1 MKNLIKLGMLS
12 SKNGLNL
19 DKLDKEI
26 LSILQKNGRNSV
38 SSIAEKIS
46 LSVPATSDRIK
57 KLEDLNIIRGYRAII
72 NPQKIGLDLSAL
84 ITIVSESS
92 SNYEKIV
99 EHANEMNEIVE
110 CFATTG
116 RGSHMLVIQ
125 TKNTQSLEKLLRKIQ
140 SWPNVIRT
148 ETQIILST
156 NKNFNKSTETNKE
169 SKYGKSNG

>member
-1 MKNLIKLGMLS
+1 MLS

-19 DKLDKEI
+19 DNLDKEI

-46 LSVPATSDRIK
+46 LSIPATSDRIK

-99 EHANEMNEIVE
+99 EYANEMNEIVE

-125 TKNTQSLEKLLRKIQ
+125 TKNTQSLEKLLRTIQ

-169 SKYGKSNG
+169 

>member
-1 MKNLIKLGMLS
+1 MLS
-12 SKNGLNL
+12 SRNGINL
-19 DKLDKEI
+19 DNLDKEI

-46 LSVPATSDRIK
+46 LSIPATSDRIK

-125 TKNTQSLEKLLRKIQ
+125 TKNTQSLEKLLRTIQ

-156 NKNFNKSTETNKE
+156 NKNFNKSTKTNKE
-169 SKYGKSNG
+169 

>member
-1 MKNLIKLGMLS
+1 MLS
-12 SKNGLNL
+12 RKNGLNL
-19 DKLDKEI
+19 DNLDKEI
-26 LSILQKNGRNSV
+26 LSILQKNARNSV

-46 LSVPATSDRIK
+46 LSIPDTSDRIK
-57 KLEDLNIIRGYRAII
+57 KLEDLDIIKGYKAII
-72 NPQKIGLDLSAL
+72 NAQKIGLDLSAL

-110 CFATTG
+110 CFASTG

-169 SKYGKSNG
+169 

>member
-1 MKNLIKLGMLS
+1 
-12 SKNGLNL
+12 
-19 DKLDKEI
+19 
-26 LSILQKNGRNSV
+26 
-38 SSIAEKIS
+38 
-46 LSVPATSDRIK
+46 
-57 KLEDLNIIRGYRAII
+57 
-72 NPQKIGLDLSAL
+72 
-84 ITIVSESS
+84 
-92 SNYEKIV
+92 
-99 EHANEMNEIVE
+99 MNEIVE

-169 SKYGKSNG
+169 